1 MIAVDV
7 YVPYLGQ
14 TYDFSL
20 DETAPIASLIDEI
33 VAMICSKER
42 WPMPI
47 STSKL
52 SLFTPKQSCELPCA
66 STLAHEKIDAGQS
79 LILC

>member
-7 YVPYLGQ
+7 YVPYLGE

-20 DETAPIASLIDEI
+20 DETVPIASLIDEI

-42 WPMPI
+42 WPTPA
-47 STSKL
+47 STSEL
-52 SLFTPKQSCELPCA
+52 RLFAPKQSRELPCV
-66 STLAHEKIDAGQS
+66 STLAHEKVDAGQS